1 MKEMSKTV
9 FQVCK
14 SFLSVVPEGLLSS
27 QTSNYHFASA
37 NYVFGS
43 NIGIILNFVLSY
55 ISNFLLY
62 FQHMMLVNMKLDISE
77 CNRIPLQD
85 FRYRFHWSASF
96 SMAAKTELTILA
108 FLLPPATKLGQGN
121 IFRSV
126 CQQFCPRGGRAW
138 LYWGGVR
145 GFIWG
150 GHAWF
155 YSGGMHGFIW
165 GGGRA
170 WFFQFFRI
178 Q

>member
-9 FQVCK
+9 LQVCK

-85 FRYRFHWSASF
+85 FRYRFHSVADPGF
-96 SMAAKTELTILA
+96 SKWGAL
-108 FLLPPATKLGQGN
+108 
-121 IFRSV
+121 
-126 CQQFCPRGGRAW
+126 FCHK
-138 LYWGGVR
+138 WGGAHPV
-145 GFIWG
+145 
-150 GHAWF
+150 
-155 YSGGMHGFIW
+155 
-165 GGGRA
+165 
-170 WFFQFFRI
+170 FR
-178 Q
+178 